1 MRSSEVRC
9 PGPLELRPVS
19 VRVLDPETPLPAV
32 ELDRLFGTRLPSD
45 RRQPLVRCPRIVAS
59 CGDRIVGVAAY
70 ENLAGET
77 RVLEFG
83 VDDQAPGGTLGVA
96 NAVLDALEL
105 GCVARGAYRL
115 VLSSRASAV
124 GPVLWQRGYS
134 RVGGGA
140 GGWLK
145 TLL

>member
-1 MRSSEVRC
+1 MRSSEAQC

-19 VRVLDPETPLPAV
+19 VRVVDPEAPLPAV

-45 RRQPLVRCPRIVAS
+45 RREPLVRCPRIVAS

-70 ENLAGET
+70 ENLVGET

-83 VDDQAPGGTLGVA
+83 VDNEAPGGTPGVA

-105 GCVARGAYRL
+105 ACLARGAHRL
-115 VLSSRASAV
+115 ILTSRASAV

-134 RVGGGA
+134 RVGGDA
-140 GGWLK
+140 GSWLK
-145 TLL
+145 TLP